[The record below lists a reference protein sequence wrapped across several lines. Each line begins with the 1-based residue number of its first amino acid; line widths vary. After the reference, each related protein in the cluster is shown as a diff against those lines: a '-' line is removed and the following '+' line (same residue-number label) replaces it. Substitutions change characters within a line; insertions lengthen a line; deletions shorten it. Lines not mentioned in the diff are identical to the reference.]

1 MGDNLWIH
9 CTTIIK
15 CTGAGAVVEVSDVS
29 NLDTFNTSSYQ
40 VYTERINKKFM
51 LKQTAITVAADGYAV
66 ANNERMTALVK
77 ILIKKEVG
85 DMINLTNF
93 CHQAE
98 EYRSNWF
105 QTVDTNLDLGFVV
118 VRTAPELADK
128 LHRVFGNEGL
138 GKEVEIRRLN

>member
-1 MGDNLWIH
+1 M
-9 CTTIIK
+9 
-15 CTGAGAVVEVSDVS
+15 VVCDVS
-29 NLDTFNTSSYQ
+29 KLDTFNTINYQ
-40 VYTERINKKFM
+40 VYAERINKKDM

-66 ANNERMTALVK
+66 ANHERMTALVK
-77 ILIKKEVG
+77 ILIKKGVG
-85 DMINLTNF
+85 DMINLTHF

>member
-1 MGDNLWIH
+1 
-9 CTTIIK
+9 
-15 CTGAGAVVEVSDVS
+15 VVVCDVS
-29 NLDTFNTSSYQ
+29 KLDTFNTINYL
-40 VYTERINKKFM
+40 VYTERINKKDM
-51 LKQTAITVAADGYAV
+51 LKRTAITVAADGYAV

-118 VRTAPELADK
+118 VRTVPELADK